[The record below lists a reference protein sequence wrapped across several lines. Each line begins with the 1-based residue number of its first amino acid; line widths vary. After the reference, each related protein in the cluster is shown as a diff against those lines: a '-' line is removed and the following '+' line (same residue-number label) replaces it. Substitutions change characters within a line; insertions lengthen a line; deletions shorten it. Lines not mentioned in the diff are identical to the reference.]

1 MICPKVKYGEYSIE
15 LEAVSKTLED
25 VVEEEAAESESESED
40 EEVRVRARL
49 GEGDTMSSSKFLKT
63 ASVELK
69 RVILVETTMAGRLFC
84 GAFCRAKI

>member
-1 MICPKVKYGEYSIE
+1 MICPKVKYGEYRIE

-25 VVEEEAAESESESED
+25 VVEEEEATESESESED

-84 GAFCRAKI
+84 GAFLSG